1 MSDIQATTAP
11 DRHRRR
17 LVTTVGAA
25 TALAL
30 VALAAAGATA
40 AARSPGTE
48 FSRDA
53 VVAFQ
58 EAGDVGGGALEP
70 GTSFPPTN
78 RGFATLK
85 RGDDWIRSNIHT
97 SGLPAGTY
105 TVWWVIF
112 NDPEHCDGPCDG
124 GDLLNPDAGVT
135 IFFATGGVIGEN
147 GIANFRAHYTEGD
160 DLGEPD
166 TQHVLGDG
174 ALDPSRAEVHMII
187 KYHGPPSDAAGVR
200 ARHPGPR
207 APPCRRIRPRH
218 PPTARSVPTTTA
230 PLAATPPATTPSRE

>member
-1 MSDIQATTAP
+1 MAPEPRKDTVMSEANATAT
-11 DRHRRR
+11 RRR
-17 LVTTVGAA
+17 VAIVAVIVAA
-25 TALAL
+25 
-30 VALAAAGATA
+30 ALAAIVAAGAA
-40 AARSPGTE
+40 AAASSPGTE
-48 FSRDA
+48 VSRDP

-58 EAGDVGGGALEP
+58 EAGDVGGGVLEP
-70 GTSFPPTN
+70 GTAFSPTN

-112 NDPEHCDGPCDG
+112 NDPEHCDRPCDE
-124 GDLLNPDAGVT
+124 GDLLNPDAGVS
-135 IFFATGGVIGEN
+135 IFFATGGVVGSN

-160 DLGEPD
+160 DLGEAD

-187 KYHGPPSDAAGVR
+187 KYHGPPSDDPDLLWEQTHTLLGGCFANANALDLGEPFGIQCFDPQAV
-200 ARHPGPR
+200 AHLP
-207 APPCRRIRPRH
+207 
-218 PPTARSVPTTTA
+218 
-230 PLAATPPATTPSRE
+230 